1 MASDRAQILITA
13 VDQTKTALDSIRG
26 NLGRL
31 GDETRRVQGLLA
43 GLGVSL
49 TLAGF
54 AALAKP
60 DFDTPK

>member
-13 VDQTKTALDSIRG
+13 VDQTRTALDGIRN

-43 GLGVSL
+43 GLADIRELNRKV
-49 TLAGF
+49 A
-54 AALAKP
+54 
-60 DFDTPK
+60 